1 MVELLINF
9 IDQYGL
15 LALFILM
22 FFNNVVG
29 IIPGGLVS
37 LAAGSFASLTHY
49 NLIHTIMATTIGS
62 LGGAFILYILGGLFG
77 YNWLLRIKHVERI
90 ITKEKLDLIAE
101 KLRLEGAHWIFI
113 FRFFPI
119 VGLWVS
125 LPAGMMRMPP
135 WIFFFYTTVG
145 VLGWALLWQIPGY
158 YVGLGFAKYGYYISG
173 LLFFISIYS
182 IYAFKK
188 ILHRIINKD

>member
-90 ITKEKLDLIAE
+90 ITKEKPVHSYPASAATRCSG
-101 KLRLEGAHWIFI
+101 LRLHTN
-113 FRFFPI
+113 PI
-119 VGLWVS
+119 GN
-125 LPAGMMRMPP
+125 G
-135 WIFFFYTTVG
+135 
-145 VLGWALLWQIPGY
+145 
-158 YVGLGFAKYGYYISG
+158 
-173 LLFFISIYS
+173 
-182 IYAFKK
+182 
-188 ILHRIINKD
+188 